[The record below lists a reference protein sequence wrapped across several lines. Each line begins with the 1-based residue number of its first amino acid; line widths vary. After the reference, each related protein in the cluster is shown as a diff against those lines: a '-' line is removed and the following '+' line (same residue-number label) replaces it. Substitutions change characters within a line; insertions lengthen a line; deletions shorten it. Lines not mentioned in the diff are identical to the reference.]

1 MKTLV
6 VINGVTNKGG
16 RVVTALTLT
25 FVTGRVSPGLVSAA
39 MMMIE

>member
-6 VINGVTNKGG
+6 VINGLANKDG

-25 FVTGRVSPGLVSAA
+25 LTFAPGMVLAA
-39 MMMIE
+39 MAIMK